1 LKNREIPKRNK
12 PPLPR
17 ELSPR
22 QMFSTRH
29 LPGGSPTFDKIF
41 PCVLGFAIGTSIGFF
56 LLTGNPERLRF
67 TTGGISHPL
76 FDGAIYGICSGLL
89 ASPLAL
95 WITRGRDNNRGILPA
110 TVILGFILGIGYG
123 LALSDEG

>member
-1 LKNREIPKRNK
+1 LKNKEIPKRNK

-41 PCVLGFAIGTSIGFF
+41 PCALGFAIGTAIGLF
-56 LLTGNPERLRF
+56 LIQGNPEQLKF
-67 TTGGISHPL
+67 STGGIGHPL
-76 FDGAIYGICSGLL
+76 FKGAIYGICIGLL
-89 ASPLAL
+89 VSPVAL
-95 WITRGRDNNRGILPA
+95 WITKGRDNNKGILPV
-110 TVILGFILGIGYG
+110 TVVLGLVAGLFIG
-123 LALSDEG
+123 S